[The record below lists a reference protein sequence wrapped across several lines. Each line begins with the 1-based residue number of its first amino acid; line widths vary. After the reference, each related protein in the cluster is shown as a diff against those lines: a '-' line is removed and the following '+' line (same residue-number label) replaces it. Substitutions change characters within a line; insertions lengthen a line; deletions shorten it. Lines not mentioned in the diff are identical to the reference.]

1 MSRNIPIPG
10 LYFDGRKDKTLVA
23 SQKGNKWY
31 RKREIE
37 DHYVIVSEPGSV
49 FFGPIT
55 VQSGSARAIKSE
67 IIKYLNNKS
76 VDLSAL
82 SVVGCDG
89 TVVNTAYKGGVRY
102 IRMNCHCDIFCYI
115 WTVKLQDLD
124 VLLDQ

>member
-1 MSRNIPIPG
+1 ME
-10 LYFDGRKDKTLVA
+10 LFHQLK
-23 SQKGNKWY
+23 

-49 FFGPIT
+49 FFGRIT

-89 TVVNTAYKGGVRY
+89 TVVNTAYKGGVLSLLEAEMEKLLQWFICALHSNELPLR
-102 IRMNCHCDIFCYI
+102 HLLLHLV
-115 WTVKLQDLD
+115 VKLQDLD